1 MNKNK
6 FKIILMYRYINLIN
20 IDIYNKINVIKNI
33 EVVVVEDD
41 IVLKMIKFN
50 IISFFTIKFQMN
62 LLSNREFYKYE
73 EGLYLKSNI

>member
-20 IDIYNKINVIKNI
+20 TDIYNKINVIKNI

>member
-20 IDIYNKINVIKNI
+20 TDIYNKINVIKNI

-50 IISFFTIKFQMN
+50 IISFFTIKF
-62 LLSNREFYKYE
+62 
-73 EGLYLKSNI
+73 